1 MVFDLS
7 DHKSN
12 SDDDIFEQ
20 NINSNKLMTAK
31 YKNESSE
38 KKKKINKKI
47 ITNDDKNNKK
57 KDKTRQKQEVNR

>member
-12 SDDDIFEQ
+12 SDDIFEQ

-38 KKKKINKKI
+38 KKKKIN
-47 ITNDDKNNKK
+47 
-57 KDKTRQKQEVNR
+57 

>member
-57 KDKTRQKQEVNR
+57 KDNTKARSK

>member
-38 KKKKINKKI
+38 NKKKINKKI
-47 ITNDDKNNKK
+47 IAHDDKNNKK
-57 KDKTRQKQEVNR
+57 KDKTKARSK

>member
-12 SDDDIFEQ
+12 SDDEIFEQ

-31 YKNESSE
+31 NKNKSSE
-38 KKKKINKKI
+38 KKKKIIKKI

-57 KDKTRQKQEVNR
+57 KDKTKARSK

>member
-31 YKNESSE
+31 YKNESS
-38 KKKKINKKI
+38 KKK
-47 ITNDDKNNKK
+47 
-57 KDKTRQKQEVNR
+57 RR